1 VPENVCEKSGRGPQ
15 MPVDQQVPDA
25 VGGRHRA
32 SQTHSDG
39 SPSHTRPPALPP
51 PPRPQGSY
59 VPAVMVDGFVH
70 SAGMTPRRDGELV
83 VRGTVGTDVSPEEA
97 AAAAGLAAANA
108 LAAIAA
114 AAGGLDRV
122 RRCVRMTVYVAC
134 SADFTALSAVAD
146 GASAELARH
155 VGIRGLPA
163 RSAVG
168 VWCLPD
174 RAPVEVE
181 LTAAVR

>member
-1 VPENVCEKSGRGPQ
+1 VPE
-15 MPVDQQVPDA
+15 
-25 VGGRHRA
+25 
-32 SQTHSDG
+32 
-39 SPSHTRPPALPP
+39 PSSRDRTKVPALPP

-59 VPAVMVDGFVH
+59 VPAVVVNGIVH
-70 SAGMTPRRDGELV
+70 SAGMTPRQDGRLV
-83 VRGTVGTDVSPEEA
+83 VRGTVGTDVSFDEA
-97 AAAAGLAAANA
+97 AAAAGLAAGNA

-122 RRCVRMTVYVAC
+122 RRLVRMTVYVAC

-146 GASAELARH
+146 GASAALARY
-155 VGIRGLPA
+155 VGTAGLPA

-168 VWCLPD
+168 VWRLPD